1 MSDGF
6 EFDISQAFK
15 GIELAGGNVLGA
27 AVRGMEK
34 AMEALHRDADALA
47 PELSGELRKTSTHS
61 VTVNGYSIVGEVMYS
76 AISTNKRG
84 WRYNYALRLHEYP
97 RAFADP
103 TIPGTGPKFLSRPL
117 KAKRKKYEQI
127 IAEEIAKELSG

>member
-1 MSDGF
+1 MSEGF
-6 EFDISQAFK
+6 EFDFNQVFK
-15 GIELAGGNVLGA
+15 GFDTVSDNVMEA
-27 AVRGMEK
+27 AARGMEK
-34 AMEALHRDADALA
+34 AMEALHRDADVLA
-47 PELSGELRKTSTHS
+47 PELSGELRSSSTHS
-61 VTVNGYSIVGEVMYS
+61 VTISGRSIIGEVMYS

-97 RAFADP
+97 RQFADP

-127 IAEEIAKELSG
+127 IADEIAKELQR

>member
-1 MSDGF
+1 MSGF
-6 EFDISQAFK
+6 EFNLSEVFK
-15 GIELAGGNVLGA
+15 GFDFVSDNVLDA
-27 AVRGMEK
+27 AARGMEK
-34 AMEALHRDADALA
+34 AMEALHRDADVLA
-47 PELSGELRKTSTHS
+47 PELKGELRKSSTHS
-61 VTVNGYSIVGEVMYS
+61 VTVTGYSIVGEVMYS

-97 RAFADP
+97 RQFVDP

-127 IAEEIAKELSG
+127 IAEEIAKELQG